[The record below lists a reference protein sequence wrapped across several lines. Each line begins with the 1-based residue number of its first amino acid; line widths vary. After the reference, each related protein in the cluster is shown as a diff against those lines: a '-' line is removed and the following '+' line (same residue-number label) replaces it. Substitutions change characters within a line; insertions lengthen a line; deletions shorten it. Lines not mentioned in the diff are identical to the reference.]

1 MALGARQSD
10 VSRMVLRQGWLVAV
24 IGVVSGLAAAVGLTR
39 LMSSLLYGV
48 SAFDPAT
55 YALAAVGVVAVSLF
69 ASYVPAR
76 RAVTIDPVEALRW
89 E

>member
-1 MALGARQSD
+1 
-10 VSRMVLRQGWLVAV
+10 MVLRQGGIIATVGVA
-24 IGVVSGLAAAVGLTR
+24 SGLATAAGLTR

-48 SAFDPAT
+48 STADPAT
-55 YALAAVGVVAVSLF
+55 HAIAAVGVAAVSLF

-76 RAVTIDPVEALRW
+76 RAASIDPMEALRW